1 MYEIKSNTIY
11 TFRGVIGGKTQRIER
26 VNGKLPNT
34 ITNSQITS
42 NNKRKSSQSSQKC
55 PEKANNKVRIS
66 GTSSSSHEAF
76 SLMAPLKPLTQQQK
90 TYAQEHHCFLV
101 RNYEKVQKFREA
113 FHMIAQSA
121 KDEEKSVVSKG
132 QLISKCPFGV
142 IVSTKI
148 PRKKFDNFCP
158 RI

>member
-1 MYEIKSNTIY
+1 M
-11 TFRGVIGGKTQRIER
+11 IGGKTQRIER
-26 VNGKLPNT
+26 VNGKLP
-34 ITNSQITS
+34 NSQITS

-76 SLMAPLKPLTQQQK
+76 SLMAPLKPLTHQQK

-121 KDEEKSVVSKG
+121 KDEEKSVVSN
-132 QLISKCPFGV
+132 LIIDYKD
-142 IVSTKI
+142 KI
-148 PRKKFDNFCP
+148 FLKPNF
-158 RI
+158 